1 MRHQGGEN
9 DRDRD
14 VRTDRPAS
22 ALSVSSGSPWLRH
35 LGFSAPFVV
44 SLVLVL
50 LVAGSFTVRRMVG
63 GGGGGTGSGVG
74 DGAAATGA
82 ATRAVPLGR
91 TDVDVDRPIDPGL
104 GAAGTA
110 TDELQRRGDIGA
122 GDTLAPA
129 GREGRLGPFVIVRTQ
144 QEHRGIPIFAADVV
158 VTTEG
163 ERIVKIHGHPAPD
176 IDLATTT
183 PANDYRATLTLAE
196 TLLEHPVAP
205 EDGGTLVIMPV
216 DGGGYRLAWLGV
228 MVVDR
233 GLEQVALDAES
244 GVVLHR
250 VPVVR
255 NVSTGET

>member
-1 MRHQGGEN
+1 MQNKIGDELSESQ
-9 DRDRD
+9 
-14 VRTDRPAS
+14 AS
-22 ALSVSSGSPWLRH
+22 VPSGALESRWLRH
-35 LGFSAPFVV
+35 LGFSAPLVV

-63 GGGGGTGSGVG
+63 GDRGGTGSDVG
-74 DGAAATGA
+74 DGSEETRAS
-82 ATRAVPLGR
+82 TRAVPLGR
-91 TDVDVDRPIDPGL
+91 TDVDLDRPIDPGL
-104 GAAGTA
+104 GPAGTA
-110 TDELQRRGDIGA
+110 TDELRRRGDIGA

-129 GREGRLGPFVIVRTQ
+129 GREGRLGSFVIVRTQ

-163 ERIVKIHGHPAPD
+163 ERIVKIHGHPTRD

-183 PANDYRATLTLAE
+183 PANDYHATLTLAE
-196 TLLEHPVAP
+196 ASLAHAVVP
-205 EDGGTLVIMPV
+205 EDDGMLVIMPV

-228 MVVDR
+228 VVVDR
-233 GLEQVALDAES
+233 GLEQVSLDAET

-255 NVSTGET
+255 NVSAGET